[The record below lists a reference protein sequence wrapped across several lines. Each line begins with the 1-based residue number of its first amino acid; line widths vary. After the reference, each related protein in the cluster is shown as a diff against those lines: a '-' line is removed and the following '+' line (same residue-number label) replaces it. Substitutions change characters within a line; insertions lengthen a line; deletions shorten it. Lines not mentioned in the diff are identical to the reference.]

1 MLASSF
7 AMLLP
12 FIFLVQC
19 LESIPKY
26 LRQKVSRRNTFRA
39 ADEGVRYLKC

>member
-7 AMLLP
+7 AILLP
-12 FIFLVQC
+12 FIFLAQR
-19 LESIPKY
+19 LEGIPKY

-39 ADEGVRYLKC
+39 ADEGVRYLEC